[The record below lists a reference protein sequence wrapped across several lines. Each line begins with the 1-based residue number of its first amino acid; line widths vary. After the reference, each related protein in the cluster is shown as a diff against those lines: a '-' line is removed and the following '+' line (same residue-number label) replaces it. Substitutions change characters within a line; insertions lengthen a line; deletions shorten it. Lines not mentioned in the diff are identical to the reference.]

1 MGRLWAGEAKES
13 QDSATNGHGH
23 HQKDQKQFT
32 DGESSGVAPGPSQG
46 LQTLERTQNQLVPQV
61 GLRLGAVLPDS
72 MAEALC
78 LHPDPGRPEIASQ
91 ETTSTDMVGKHCILE
106 LYDCDSSRLDDEA
119 FLRDA
124 ITAAAKRAGAT
135 LLNLITH
142 RFEPQG
148 VTGLALLAESHIS
161 IHTWPE
167 SGYAA
172 VDVFT
177 CGDHT
182 MPERA
187 CAVLSE
193 ELGSTRQ
200 NLRSFRRRTP
210 STVAE
215 AQREPVGV

>member
-1 MGRLWAGEAKES
+1 M
-13 QDSATNGHGH
+13 
-23 HQKDQKQFT
+23 
-32 DGESSGVAPGPSQG
+32 V
-46 LQTLERTQNQLVPQV
+46 QTLQSLHPNP
-61 GLRLGAVLPDS
+61 GWGAVHASCPHPQPAIAPD
-72 MAEALC
+72 A
-78 LHPDPGRPEIASQ
+78 D
-91 ETTSTDMVGKHCILE
+91 TVGKHCILE
-106 LYDCDSSRLDDEA
+106 LYGCDSARLDDEA
-119 FLRDA
+119 FLRDT

-142 RFEPQG
+142 AFEPQG

-187 CAVLSE
+187 CAVLAA
-193 ELGSTRQ
+193 ELAASVHKLT
-200 NLRSFRRRTP
+200 SFRRDPPAAIATG
-210 STVAE
+210 S
-215 AQREPVGV
+215 REPALAS

>member
-1 MGRLWAGEAKES
+1 M
-13 QDSATNGHGH
+13 T
-23 HQKDQKQFT
+23 
-32 DGESSGVAPGPSQG
+32 
-46 LQTLERTQNQLVPQV
+46 QTLP
-61 GLRLGAVLPDS
+61 
-72 MAEALC
+72 C
-78 LHPDPGRPEIASQ
+78 LHPHPGWNAADITPVAGPLPHQISD
-91 ETTSTDMVGKHCILE
+91 TVGKHCILE
-106 LYDCDSSRLDDEA
+106 LYGCDTARLDDEA
-119 FLRDA
+119 FLRDT

-187 CAVLSE
+187 CAVLASE
-193 ELGSTRQ
+193 LSATEQKLS
-200 NLRSFRRRTP
+200 SFRRETP
-210 STVAE
+210 GSLAATERQPAL
-215 AQREPVGV
+215 AA

>member
-1 MGRLWAGEAKES
+1 MA
-13 QDSATNGHGH
+13 
-23 HQKDQKQFT
+23 
-32 DGESSGVAPGPSQG
+32 
-46 LQTLERTQNQLVPQV
+46 QV
-61 GLRLGAVLPDS
+61 S
-72 MAEALC
+72 C
-78 LHPDPGRPEIASQ
+78 LHPDPGRAQLEPSS
-91 ETTSTDMVGKHCILE
+91 STGSVPLDMVAKHCILE
-106 LYDCDSSRLDDEA
+106 LYDCDPSKLDDED
-119 FLRDA
+119 FLRSA
-124 ITAAAKRAGAT
+124 ITQAAERAGAT

-142 RFEPQG
+142 QFEPQG

-193 ELGSTRQ
+193 QLNSRRQ
-200 NLRSFRRRTP
+200 SMRSFRRSTPADVLETTRQP
-210 STVAE
+210 STC
-215 AQREPVGV
+215 

>member
-1 MGRLWAGEAKES
+1 M
-13 QDSATNGHGH
+13 
-23 HQKDQKQFT
+23 
-32 DGESSGVAPGPSQG
+32 
-46 LQTLERTQNQLVPQV
+46 NQS
-61 GLRLGAVLPDS
+61 LP
-72 MAEALC
+72 C
-78 LHPDPGRPEIASQ
+78 LHPHPGWNGAAAPQQQASTPN
-91 ETTSTDMVGKHCILE
+91 TTDAVGKHCILE

-119 FLRDA
+119 FLRDT
-124 ITAAAKRAGAT
+124 ITTAAKRAGAT

-182 MPERA
+182 MPEKA
-187 CAVLSE
+187 CQILWE
-193 ELGSTRQ
+193 ELGSKRHKLT
-200 NLRSFRRRTP
+200 SFRRETP
-210 STVAE
+210 E
-215 AQREPVGV
+215 AIVDSEREPSLSATPV